1 MHSNAANIEAFS
13 YAACFGRDG
22 SFARH
27 MVKLLMAAWMMFGM
41 ATQAQAEGNVN
52 QTLEKTGYWTVY
64 GAPFIIVPTSAT
76 SAAQVCETVNKA
88 QTSIFFPSWQ
98 KTYFGTEPNI
108 SYFASLG
115 ALNCLF
121 KDNITGIVQP
131 YNTVVPITRG
141 VCPANSTPGMPCTCD
156 AGYKPDPTI
165 TKCIPVVLHT
175 ISLHNIS
182 PVLIEGEGLGGEM
195 APNASR
201 NAYANVGVPGVAIT
215 LTTAAPFAAGSLTLS
230 PHQGS
235 SGVNGRL
242 NFIVTAPSV
251 GGTHTVTAICDGG
264 KCSNQATGTIVVTA
278 CPVPP
283 LKPLPANDAC
293 TASLE
298 KGLGKDVDGACPKL
312 SDNMK
317 AQMQCFADKIT
328 ATNVTASPQIPYAGP
343 TATYR
348 TTAYQAHLQE
358 IWDKMIDLD
367 NLEEPAE
374 IEACKIRRTEIV
386 AAKGCNGG
394 HCLEFRPADDSKHSI
409 GQAFDIS
416 KSTIQGLLQELTPL
430 PSPIMSKQQK
440 KQEQMFLIA
449 SWLAQPTACNLTWG
463 GSFNDRVHFQ
473 LP

>member
-41 ATQAQAEGNVN
+41 ATSAQAVVE
-52 QTLEKTGYWTVY
+52 QEAPIP
-64 GAPFIIVPTSAT
+64 GACFSSSQIIGCTPSVRLVADTSCLTARGGSPINITRIDFTTWSTDCQLGGTFRIIGSVSCPVPTVNPTVPYSYNANT
-76 SAAQVCETVNKA
+76 SMCEREQQV
-88 QTSIFFPSWQ
+88 Q
-98 KTYFGTEPNI
+98 Y
-108 SYFASLG
+108 
-115 ALNCLF
+115 
-121 KDNITGIVQP
+121 
-131 YNTVVPITRG
+131 
-141 VCPANSTPGMPCTCD
+141 
-156 AGYKPDPTI
+156 
-165 TKCIPVVLHT
+165 T

-251 GGTHTVTAICDGG
+251 GGTHTVTATCDGG

-283 LKPLPANDAC
+283 LRPLPANDAC

-298 KGLGKDVDGACPKL
+298 KGFGKDVDGACPKL

-374 IEACKIRRTEIV
+374 IEACKIRRSEIV